1 MLFGQYVLIWFSL
14 VASLVKDLPP
24 MLETWV
30 PSLGWEDLLEKG
42 KAIHSSILAWRIP
55 WTIHIVHG
63 VVKSWTQLG
72 NFFFFFLII
81 WLKCVLELLHY
92 KVTLFPFEINK
103 CFVESDF
110 KTI

>member
-14 VASLVKDLPP
+14 VASLVKDLSP

-55 WTIHIVHG
+55 WTIQSMGSRKLDTTERLSLHFTSLHV
-63 VVKSWTQLG
+63 
-72 NFFFFFLII
+72 LI
-81 WLKCVLELLHY
+81 
-92 KVTLFPFEINK
+92 
-103 CFVESDF
+103 
-110 KTI
+110 

>member
-14 VASLVKDLPP
+14 VALLVKDLPP

-55 WTIHIVHG
+55 WPWG
-63 VVKSWTQLG
+63 RKD
-72 NFFFFFLII
+72 
-81 WLKCVLELLHY
+81 
-92 KVTLFPFEINK
+92 
-103 CFVESDF
+103 SDM
-110 KTI
+110 TE